1 MFVLIF
7 SSLFISAS
15 LSLFSCPKKMNPPKQ
30 IIKNESFTIN
40 PLFKGKKLSIINIK
54 NRIFI
59 KQSQNITVIS
69 DSYQNKDYCPTDFI
83 IPTVNDYKSLLTELG
98 TSSYSILTNK
108 KGFNMPLN
116 VYYLTTNNSKTDRFS
131 YQLLYIQNGNVKIGE
146 FNIRKL
152 GKNQINIRCIFNPP
166 TNINLVLSNKKSELP
181 LNTTISFSTNG
192 KYFNG
197 YLWKIDDKTYT
208 NSLISMKF
216 LKSGIHRVQFWGNLL
231 NNKIIYLCDTVF
243 VKKKKV
249 LDSQTLR
256 LSNVKLI
263 ETNYSVNPR
272 YDMYLF
278 LNGGSCHVAPR
289 INGGYYVAFSD
300 NYHYLNIL
308 SFDRNDKLIKA
319 FNTTELAEILDIT
332 STDYGFAY
340 YAAEY
345 ESLYHAYIKL
355 YNKNF
360 QLINTA
366 EIMNNKETDNNNV
379 VSKKNINDFEHPY
392 DSLKFIYAPF
402 NGKMVYSRGRIF
414 LIFGHISHLAS
425 GDHDLDTSI
434 TYNDLLKD
442 LDFAQTWGA
451 SHSLVQ
457 SATFDDDYFWTASLS
472 DGYPNGIKV
481 IYTSKIK
488 DKLYPTKRI
497 FNVNDNLAGY
507 IKGVSLGR
515 SLGNLGG
522 ILYFEKLSL
531 YALVYAKNPKHCLNG
546 DNSNCGKPII
556 YVTTWKLSNGKI
568 ISNQTKEII
577 IFDDAQS
584 LIRFRAGK
592 YGNDKIFIMFSG
604 YIHEGPPPNVTVI
617 QLPNFNCLVD
627 NKIITNIVMN
637 SAEDLRTFDDGVLIW
652 ASTQKDKLVINK
664 IGTPRLDDSYDDITH
679 LLTKQDLIDYDKDI
693 A

>member
-216 LKSGIHRVQFWGNLL
+216 LKSGIHRVQFLGNLL

-243 VKKKKV
+243 VKKKK
-249 LDSQTLR
+249 
-256 LSNVKLI
+256 
-263 ETNYSVNPR
+263 
-272 YDMYLF
+272 F
-278 LNGGSCHVAPR
+278 
-289 INGGYYVAFSD
+289 
-300 NYHYLNIL
+300 
-308 SFDRNDKLIKA
+308 
-319 FNTTELAEILDIT
+319 
-332 STDYGFAY
+332 
-340 YAAEY
+340 
-345 ESLYHAYIKL
+345 
-355 YNKNF
+355 
-360 QLINTA
+360 
-366 EIMNNKETDNNNV
+366 
-379 VSKKNINDFEHPY
+379 
-392 DSLKFIYAPF
+392 
-402 NGKMVYSRGRIF
+402 
-414 LIFGHISHLAS
+414 
-425 GDHDLDTSI
+425 
-434 TYNDLLKD
+434 
-442 LDFAQTWGA
+442 
-451 SHSLVQ
+451 
-457 SATFDDDYFWTASLS
+457 
-472 DGYPNGIKV
+472 
-481 IYTSKIK
+481 
-488 DKLYPTKRI
+488 
-497 FNVNDNLAGY
+497 
-507 IKGVSLGR
+507 
-515 SLGNLGG
+515 
-522 ILYFEKLSL
+522 
-531 YALVYAKNPKHCLNG
+531 
-546 DNSNCGKPII
+546 
-556 YVTTWKLSNGKI
+556 
-568 ISNQTKEII
+568 
-577 IFDDAQS
+577 
-584 LIRFRAGK
+584 
-592 YGNDKIFIMFSG
+592 
-604 YIHEGPPPNVTVI
+604 
-617 QLPNFNCLVD
+617 
-627 NKIITNIVMN
+627 
-637 SAEDLRTFDDGVLIW
+637 
-652 ASTQKDKLVINK
+652 
-664 IGTPRLDDSYDDITH
+664 
-679 LLTKQDLIDYDKDI
+679 
-693 A
+693 